1 VGRENEKGSR
11 TPLGPSQEL
20 TRPGRAVRAAGAAL
34 LAVHCAAALAE
45 DAPREVAPRIDTIEI
60 RPTNVF
66 APDEA
71 AKSFFP
77 YGLANALHFTT
88 RTSFIQTQLLFAPGD
103 ALRPDL
109 LAETE
114 RNLRAFGLF
123 RKVTVRAEGE
133 RVVVETADAWTLL
146 LRGSLSNKGGVTTY
160 SIGAEEYNL
169 LGTGRQFGFG
179 WEKETDRSSRSAFYA
194 DPDLFAPHTAFRL
207 DASELSDGRFFRAAL
222 GRPFYALDVRWALE
236 GAVRLSDF
244 DTKLYAGGEEAM
256 VWKEQERDLLV
267 TGGRLLS
274 RDLDAVMRFI
284 GSVEWNDVKLRAGGL
299 GAPPPE
305 ERTHRTFLF
314 LSAGL
319 AREGSGWITRRLI
332 DRIDRDEDFNLAPS
346 GRLELGFSPPVGDSQ
361 AAGRALLSGSMGTL
375 LPAGFAL
382 ATVAASTRLSGGIEN
397 ATVSAGARAYALK
410 GPWTLVGN
418 VSTLVGWNLDPES
431 QIPLDGENGLR
442 AYRLHAVQGD
452 RRLVGNVEARV
463 LVVPEI
469 LQLVSFGLAA
479 FGDAGW
485 SWGDPD
491 GFRHLADAGVGLRI
505 GITRA
510 SKNSLVRVD
519 VARVLHPDPLGR
531 TGWLLSFASGQAF

>member
-1 VGRENEKGSR
+1 VGREDEKGSR
-11 TPLGPSQEL
+11 TPLGRRQEL

-34 LAVHCAAALAE
+34 LAVHCSTAAAE
-45 DAPREVAPRIDTIEI
+45 DVPRIDTIEI

-88 RTSFIQTQLLFAPGD
+88 RTSFIQNQLLFAPGD
-103 ALRPDL
+103 VLRPDL

-123 RKVTVRAEGE
+123 RKATVRAEGE

-169 LGTGRQFGFG
+169 GGTGRQFGFG
-179 WEKETDRSSRSAFYA
+179 WEKETDRSSRSVFYA

-207 DASELSDGRFFRAAL
+207 DAAELSDGRFYRAAL
-222 GRPFYALDVRWALE
+222 GRPFYALDVPWALE
-236 GAVRLSDF
+236 GAVRFSDF

-256 VWKEQERDLLV
+256 VWKERERDLLV

-274 RDLDAVMRFI
+274 RDLDAVMRFV
-284 GSVEWNDVKLRAGGL
+284 GSLEWNDVHLRAGGL

-305 ERTHRTFLF
+305 ERAHRTFLF
-314 LSAGL
+314 LSAGF

-332 DRIDRDEDFNLAPS
+332 YKIDRDEDFNLAPS
-346 GRLELGFSPPVGDSQ
+346 GRLELGFSPPVGEVQ
-361 AAGRALLSGSMGTL
+361 AAGRALLSGNVGTL

-382 ATVAASTRLSGGIEN
+382 ATVTASTRLSGGVEN
-397 ATVSAGARAYALK
+397 ARLSAGARAYALK
-410 GPWTLVGN
+410 GAWTLVGN
-418 VSTLVGWNLDPES
+418 VSTLAGWNLDPES
-431 QIPLDGENGLR
+431 QIALDGENGLR
-442 AYRLHAVQGD
+442 AYRLHAVQGN

-463 LVVPEI
+463 LVVPEV

-491 GFRHLADAGVGLRI
+491 GFWHLADAGVGLRI

-510 SKNSLVRVD
+510 SKNNLVRVD

-531 TGWLLSFASGQAF
+531 TGWLLSFSSGQAF

>member
-1 VGRENEKGSR
+1 MGREVEKGSR
-11 TPLGPSQEL
+11 TPLGSRQEL

-34 LAVHCAAALAE
+34 LAVHCSAAAE
-45 DAPREVAPRIDTIEI
+45 DAPRIETVEI

-88 RTSFIQTQLLFAPGD
+88 RASFIQKQLLFAPGD
-103 ALRPDL
+103 VLRPDL

-123 RKVTVRAEGE
+123 RKASVRAEGE

-169 LGTGRQFGFG
+169 LGTGRQFGFA
-179 WEKETDRSSRSAFYA
+179 WEKETDRSSRSVFYA
-194 DPDLFAPHTAFRL
+194 DPNLFGPHTAFRL
-207 DASELSDGRFFRAAL
+207 DAAELSDGTFFRAAL
-222 GRPFYALDVRWALE
+222 GRPFYALDVPWALE
-236 GAVRLSDF
+236 GVVRHSDF

-256 VWKEQERDLLV
+256 VWKEEERDLLV

-274 RDLDAVMRFI
+274 RDLDAVLRLV
-284 GSVEWNDVKLRAGGL
+284 GSVEWNDVKLRGGGL
-299 GAPPPE
+299 GVPPPG
-305 ERTHRTFLF
+305 ERAHRTFLF

-319 AREGSGWITRRLI
+319 AREGSGWITRRLV

-346 GRLELGFSPPVGDSQ
+346 GRVELGFSPPVGDAQS
-361 AAGRALLSGSMGTL
+361 AGRALVSGSVGTI
-375 LPAGFAL
+375 LPTGFAL
-382 ATVAASTRLSGGIEN
+382 ATVAASTRFSGGVQN
-397 ATVSAGARAYALK
+397 ARLSAGARAYALK

-442 AYRLHAVQGD
+442 AYRLHAVEGN
-452 RRLVGNVEARV
+452 RRFVGNVEARV
-463 LVVPEI
+463 LVVPEV
-469 LQLVSFGLAA
+469 LQLVSLGLAA

-485 SWGDPD
+485 SWGGPD
-491 GFRHLADAGVGLRI
+491 GFWKLADAGVGLRI

-510 SKNSLVRVD
+510 SKSSLVRVD
-519 VARVLHPDPLGR
+519 LARVLHPDPLGR
-531 TGWLLSFASGQAF
+531 TGWLLSFSSGQAF

>member
-1 VGRENEKGSR
+1 MGGEDEEGGR
-11 TPLGPSQEL
+11 TPLGSRPKL

-34 LAVHCAAALAE
+34 LAVRCSAALAE
-45 DAPREVAPRIDTIEI
+45 DAPRIETIEI

-71 AKSFFP
+71 AKAFFP

-88 RTSFIQTQLLFAPGD
+88 RASFIQNQLLFAPGD
-103 ALRPDL
+103 VLRPDL

-123 RKVTVRAEGE
+123 RRAYVRAEGE

-146 LRGSLSNKGGVTTY
+146 VRGSLSNKGGVTTY

-169 LGTGRQFGFG
+169 VGTGRQFGFA
-179 WEKETDRSSRSAFYA
+179 WERETDRSSRSVFYA
-194 DPDLFAPHTAFRL
+194 DPNLFAPHVSFRL
-207 DASELSDGRFFRAAL
+207 DAAELSDGRFFRAAL
-222 GRPFYALDVRWALE
+222 GRPFYALDAPWALE
-236 GAVRLSDF
+236 GSVRHSDF
-244 DTKLYAGGEEAM
+244 DQKLYASGEEAI
-256 VWKEQERDLLV
+256 VWKQQERDVLV
-267 TGGRLLS
+267 TAGSLLS
-274 RDLDAVMRFI
+274 RDLDAVLRLV

-299 GAPPPE
+299 GPPPPGDQS
-305 ERTHRTFLF
+305 HRTFLF
-314 LSAGL
+314 LSVGL

-346 GRLELGFSPPVGDSQ
+346 GRAELGFSVPVGEAQ
-361 AAGRALLSGSMGTL
+361 PAGRVLLSGSAGTL
-375 LPAGFAL
+375 LSTGFAL
-382 ATVAASTRLSGGIEN
+382 ATVTASTRISGGVEN
-397 ATVSAGARAYALK
+397 ARVSMGARAYAMR

-431 QIPLDGENGLR
+431 QIPLDGENGVR
-442 AYRLHAVQGD
+442 AYRLHAVEGN
-452 RRLVGNVEARV
+452 RRLVGNLEARV

-479 FGDAGW
+479 FGDAGY

-491 GFRHLADAGVGLRI
+491 GFWRLADVGVGLRI

-510 SKNSLVRVD
+510 SKNSLLRMD
-519 VARVLHPDPLGR
+519 VARSLHPDPLGR
-531 TGWLLSFASGQAF
+531 TGWLLSFSSGQAF

>member
-1 VGRENEKGSR
+1 MGREDEKGSR
-11 TPLGPSQEL
+11 TPLGSRQEL

-34 LAVHCAAALAE
+34 LAVHFSTAAA
-45 DAPREVAPRIDTIEI
+45 DDVPRMDTIEI

-88 RTSFIQTQLLFAPGD
+88 RASFIQKQLLFVPGD

-123 RKVTVRAEGE
+123 RKASVRAERA

-179 WEKETDRSSRSAFYA
+179 YDKEVERSSRSAFYA
-194 DPDLFAPHTAFRL
+194 DPNLFAPHVAFRI
-207 DASELSDGRFFRAAL
+207 DAADLSDGRTLRAAL
-222 GRPFYALDVRWALE
+222 GLLE
-236 GAVRLSDF
+236 KQSRVPI
-244 DTKLYAGGEEAM
+244 
-256 VWKEQERDLLV
+256 RDLLIQ
-267 TGGRLLS
+267 GGRLLS
-274 RDLDAVMRFI
+274 RDLERVVRLI
-284 GSVEWNDVKLRAGGL
+284 GSVEWNDVELRPGGL
-299 GAPPPE
+299 GPPPPPAQSN
-305 ERTHRTFLF
+305 RTFLF

-319 AREGSGWITRRLI
+319 ARVGSNWITRRLV

-346 GRLELGFSPPVGDSQ
+346 GRVELGFSLPVGQ
-361 AAGRALLSGSMGTL
+361 AESAGRALLSGSMGV
-375 LPAGFAL
+375 PIPSGFAL
-382 ATVAASTRLSGGIEN
+382 ATATASTRFSGGVEN
-397 ATVSAGARAYALK
+397 SRLLAGARAYVLK
-410 GPWTLVGN
+410 GPWTFVGN
-418 VSTLVGWNLDPES
+418 VSTLVGWNLDPEN
-431 QIPLDGENGLR
+431 QIALDGETGVR
-442 AYRLHAVQGD
+442 AYRLHAVEGD

-463 LVVPEI
+463 LLVSDV
-469 LQLVSFGLAA
+469 LHLVSFGMAA
-479 FGDAGW
+479 FGDTGW

-491 GFRHLADAGVGLRI
+491 GYWHLADAGVGLRI
-505 GITRA
+505 GISRA
-510 SKNSLVRVD
+510 SKNSLVRID
-519 VARVLHPDPLGR
+519 VARALRPDPLGR
-531 TGWLLSFASGQAF
+531 TGWLLSFSSGQAF

>member
-1 VGRENEKGSR
+1 VAAVLLGLLGRG
-11 TPLGPSQEL
+11 LAAQE
-20 TRPGRAVRAAGAAL
+20 
-34 LAVHCAAALAE
+34 
-45 DAPREVAPRIDTIEI
+45 APRIDTVEI
-60 RPTNVF
+60 RTTNVF
-66 APDEA
+66 APQEA

-77 YGLANALHFTT
+77 YGLANALHLTT
-88 RTSFIQTQLLFAPGD
+88 RSSFIQEQLLFQPGD
-103 ALRPDL
+103 DLRPDL

-123 RKVTVRAEGE
+123 RRAYVRAEGT

-146 LRGSLSNKGGVTTY
+146 VRGSLSNKGGVTTY

-179 WEKETDRSSRSAFYA
+179 WEKETDRSSRSVFYA

-222 GRPFYALDVRWALE
+222 GRPFYALDVPWALE
-236 GAVRLSDF
+236 GAVRVSNF
-244 DTKLYAGGEEAM
+244 DTKLYAAGQEAM
-256 VWKEQERDLLV
+256 VWKQQERDFLV

-274 RDLDAVMRFI
+274 RDLDAVVRLI
-284 GSVEWNDVKLRAGGL
+284 GSVEWSDVKFRGGGL
-299 GAPPPE
+299 GVPPPE
-305 ERTHRTFLF
+305 ERAERTFLF
-314 LSAGL
+314 LSAGV

-346 GRLELGFSPPVGDSQ
+346 GRVELGFSLPVGEAQS
-361 AAGRALLSGSMGTL
+361 AGRVLLSGSMGTL

-382 ATVAASTRLSGGIEN
+382 ATVTASTRLSGGVEN
-397 ATVSAGARAYALK
+397 ARLSAGARAYMLK
-410 GPWTLVGN
+410 GSWTLVGN
-418 VSTLVGWNLDPES
+418 VSTLMGWNLDPES
-431 QIPLDGENGLR
+431 QIELDGENGVR
-442 AYRLHAVQGD
+442 AYRLHAVEGS

-491 GFRHLADAGVGLRI
+491 GFWKLADFGVGLRI

-510 SKNSLVRVD
+510 SKNNLLRMD
-519 VARVLHPDPLGR
+519 VARSLRPDPLGR
-531 TGWLLSFASGQAF
+531 TGWLLSFSSGQAF

>member
-1 VGRENEKGSR
+1 MGREDEKGSR
-11 TPLGPSQEL
+11 TPLGPRQEL

-34 LAVHCAAALAE
+34 LAVRCSAAAAE
-45 DAPREVAPRIDTIEI
+45 DAPRIDEIEI
-60 RPTNVF
+60 RRTSVF

-88 RTSFIQTQLLFAPGD
+88 RASFIQQQLLFARGD
-103 ALRPDL
+103 VLRPAL

-123 RKVTVRAEGE
+123 RKAYVRAEGE
-133 RVVVETADAWTLL
+133 RIVVETADAWTLL

-179 WEKETDRSSRSAFYA
+179 WEKETDRSSRSLFYI
-194 DPDLFAPHTAFRL
+194 DPNLFAPHVTFRF
-207 DASELSDGRFFRAAL
+207 DFSELSDGRFFKVAI
-222 GRPFYALDVRWALE
+222 GRPFYALDVPWALE

-244 DTKLYAGGEEAM
+244 DTKLYAGGEEER
-256 VWKEQERDLLV
+256 VWKQRERSVFV

-274 RDLDAVMRFI
+274 GDLDAVVRLL
-284 GSVEWNDVKLRAGGL
+284 GSVEWSDVKLGAGGL
-299 GAPPPE
+299 GAPPPA
-305 ERTHRTFLF
+305 ERAQRTFLF
-314 LSAGL
+314 LSAGV

-332 DRIDRDEDFNLAPS
+332 DRIDREEDFNLAPS
-346 GRLELGFSPPVGDSQ
+346 GRLEVGFSLPVGNAQS
-361 AAGRALLSGSMGTL
+361 AGRALASGSVGTL

-382 ATVAASTRLSGGIEN
+382 GTVTASTRLSGGVEN
-397 ATVSAGARAYALK
+397 ARLSVGARAYRMK
-410 GPWTLVGN
+410 GPWTFVGN

-431 QIPLDGENGLR
+431 QIALDGETGLR
-442 AYRLHAVQGD
+442 AYRLHAVEGN

-485 SWGDPD
+485 SWGSPD
-491 GFRHLADAGVGLRI
+491 GFWHLADAGVGLRI

-510 SKNSLVRVD
+510 SKSNLVRID
-519 VARVLHPDPLGR
+519 VARVLRPDPLGR
-531 TGWLLSFASGQAF
+531 TGWLLSFSSGQAF